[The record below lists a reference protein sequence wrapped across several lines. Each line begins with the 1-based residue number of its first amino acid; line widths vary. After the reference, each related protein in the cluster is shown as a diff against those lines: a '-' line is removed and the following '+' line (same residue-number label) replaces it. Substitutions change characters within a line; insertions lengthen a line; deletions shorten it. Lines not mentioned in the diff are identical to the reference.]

1 MSILPILPWWL
12 LLPLLLIAV
21 GLIGWQVARVR
32 TVPGVRRTWLLRGVM
47 VLLVFAAAFRP
58 GIGAG
63 EMAAARA
70 ADVDVFLLVDT
81 TSSIAAEDYGTD
93 QPRLVGVRKDI
104 DALTGELAGARFSLI
119 TFDADATVR
128 LPLTTDAGALTTA
141 AEVLAPEVT
150 DYARGSSITAAG
162 PLLTERLRAAHDRH
176 PERLRYVFYF
186 GDGEQTSATRAGAL
200 GVDAGLV
207 DGGAV
212 LGYGTADGGR
222 MREYAGGSA
231 GADGESYIQD
241 RSADGEGD
249 ALSRLDEPA
258 LRSIA
263 GELGVPYVH
272 RSSGDPAE
280 PLLRDAQ
287 PAAITVETA
296 TGADRPIR
304 SELAWLLALAAFGLG
319 LRELVG
325 VTRRLRDTK
334 AEPTEGPS

>member
-12 LLPLLLIAV
+12 LLPLLLITV

-81 TSSIAAEDYGTD
+81 TSSIAAEDYGAD
-93 QPRLVGVRKDI
+93 QPRLAGVRKDLA
-104 DALTGELAGARFSLI
+104 ALAAELAGARFSLI
-119 TFDADATVR
+119 AFDADATVR
-128 LPLTTDAGALTTA
+128 LPLTTDAGALATA
-141 AEVLAPEVT
+141 AEVLVPEVT

-162 PLLTERLRAAHDRH
+162 PVLTERLRVAHDRH

-212 LGYGTADGGR
+212 LGYGTSDGGR

-231 GADGESYIQD
+231 GETAGSYIQD
-241 RSADGEGD
+241 RSAGSEGD
-249 ALSRLDEPA
+249 AISRLDESA
-258 LRSIA
+258 LRTIA
-263 GELGVPYVH
+263 AELGVPYVH
-272 RSSGDPAE
+272 RSSDDPPA
-280 PLLRDAQ
+280 PLLSDAQ
-287 PAAITVETA
+287 PAAMTVESV
-296 TGADRPIR
+296 TGADQPVR
-304 SELAWLLALAAFGLG
+304 SDLAWLLALAAFGLG

-325 VTRRLRDTK
+325 VTRRLHDTK
-334 AEPTEGPS
+334 GEPVEGQP